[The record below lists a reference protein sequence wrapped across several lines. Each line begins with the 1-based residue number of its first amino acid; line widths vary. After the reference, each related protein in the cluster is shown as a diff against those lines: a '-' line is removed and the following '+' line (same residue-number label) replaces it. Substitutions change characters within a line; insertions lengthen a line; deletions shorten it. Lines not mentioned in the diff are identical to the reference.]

1 MRTRD
6 KDRANKLINEF
17 IHGKSD
23 PRMFIQGGFK
33 TLIVDYS
40 VRWDAIM
47 PLAKKCIDTYH
58 DHREDIFS
66 ALHKVDKDALF
77 IAIVKFIKWCN
88 AHPENIEGYK
98 ETKPYGKVERIL
110 WTTPKMRQ
118 LAEADIEKQKAQKKT
133 KVK

>member
-6 KDRANKLINEF
+6 KNRANKLIHEF
-17 IHGKSD
+17 IHGKAD
-23 PRMFIQGGFK
+23 PKMFLPKGWK
-33 TLIVDYS
+33 PLLTDYS
-40 VRWDAIM
+40 YSWNNIM

-66 ALHKVDKDALF
+66 ALHKVDIDALF

-98 ETKPYGKVERIL
+98 ETKPYGKVERLL
-110 WTTPKMRQ
+110 WTTPQMRK
-118 LAEADIEKQKAQKKT
+118 LAETDIEKQKAQKKT